1 MGLKK
6 NVQDQVTIL
15 ENLNKDFFPTQ
26 VNGAITA
33 LAAYI
38 AEVDNV
44 TLANGTINSVSAVT
58 VNGEA
63 GILSVSGSFTQTL
76 TPLATQSFIFNMTN
90 SYVTSTT
97 PIFWNVNTSA
107 GLAQYS
113 VAAWNQL
120 ADGSV
125 TGWIVNNTAG
135 VTGAVSAL
143 TIHYRII
150 TPRTS
155 GD

>member
-6 NVQDQVTIL
+6 NVQEQLTVL
-15 ENLNKDFFPTQ
+15 ESLNKDFYPTQ
-26 VNGAITA
+26 YNAAITA

-44 TLANGTINSVSAVT
+44 TLANGTIGSTSAVT

-76 TPLATQSFIFNMTN
+76 TPLATQSFIFSMTN

-125 TGWIVNNTAG
+125 TAWVVNNTAG
-135 VTGAVSAL
+135 VTGAISAL
-143 TIHYRII
+143 TIHYQIVTARS
-150 TPRTS
+150 T